1 MDFYVA
7 GVEAS
12 ARCYR
17 ESFGF
22 TEPFRTPVHAE
33 LRLGEFTLGSR
44 ASAHSGR
51 CTGHLGWRA
60 TAAELAVWT
69 EEVGKAH
76 AGLVASGVRTLSP
89 PPGFLD
95 SLRAAWVTDPGGNPV
110 QVVTRRPD

>member
-1 MDFYVA
+1 
-7 GVEAS
+7 
-12 ARCYR
+12 
-17 ESFGF
+17 
-22 TEPFRTPVHAE
+22 
-33 LRLGEFTLGSR
+33 
-44 ASAHSGR
+44 
-51 CTGHLGWRA
+51 
-60 TAAELAVWT
+60 VWT